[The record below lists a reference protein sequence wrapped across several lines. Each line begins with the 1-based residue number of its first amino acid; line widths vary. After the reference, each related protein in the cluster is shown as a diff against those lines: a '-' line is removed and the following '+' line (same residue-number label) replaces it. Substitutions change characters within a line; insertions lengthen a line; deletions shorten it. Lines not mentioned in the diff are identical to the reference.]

1 MPVLEDVPAIPSY
14 QLMLHAPLRQLTGE
28 DVVVEY
34 SDELTPAAQAKLQLC
49 ALAKSVQQQLQQI
62 QQSYNG
68 LQQQLPM
75 LATDIARTI
84 LKDSEFLQQRIE
96 KFAELALE
104 SIPAQDCELL
114 SHPDCIEA
122 LQGWL
127 EQGEFQFKVQLV
139 SDPTIALGD
148 CRIRVG
154 QIGVEARL
162 DELLHTIQS
171 QLTKQE

>member
-1 MPVLEDVPAIPSY
+1 MSVLEDAPAIPSY
-14 QLMLHAPLRQLTGE
+14 QLVLHAPLHQLTGE
-28 DVVVEY
+28 NVVIEY
-34 SDELTPAAQAKLQLC
+34 SDELTPAAQSKLQLRT
-49 ALAKSVQQQLQQI
+49 LAESVQQQLQQI
-62 QQSYNG
+62 QQSYNS
-68 LQQQLPM
+68 LQQQLPTM
-75 LATDIARTI
+75 AADIARTV
-84 LKDSEFLQQRIE
+84 LNDSQFLQQRVE

-104 SIPAQDCELL
+104 SFPAQDCELL

-127 EQGEFQFKVQLV
+127 EQGELQSRVQLV

-162 DELLHTIQS
+162 DQLLQTIQN

>member
-1 MPVLEDVPAIPSY
+1 MSVLEEPPIIPSY
-14 QLMLHAPLRQLTGE
+14 QLVLHAPLEKLTGE
-28 DVVVEY
+28 GVVVEY
-34 SDELTPAAQAKLQLC
+34 SDELTPTAQVQLQLRG
-49 ALAKSVQQQLQQI
+49 LAESVQQQLQQI

-75 LATDIARTI
+75 IAADIARTV
-84 LKDSEFLQQRIE
+84 LNDSDFLQQRVE
-96 KFAELALE
+96 KFAELALA
-104 SIPAQDCELL
+104 SISAQDCELL
-114 SHPDCIEA
+114 SHPDCIET
-122 LQGWL
+122 LQDWL
-127 EQGEFQFKVQLV
+127 EQGELQSRVQLV

-162 DELLHTIQS
+162 DQLLQTIQN